1 MDRDAN
7 YVAVGAFVLL
17 ILGLAAVFVLWY
29 TNARDRR
36 EYQRYEV
43 YFEGSVSGLNE
54 GSTVRYLGVNV
65 GRVAEIRLDARDPKR
80 VQVIVDLDSSTPINP
95 TTTARLSLQGVTG
108 LLFIDLAQD
117 TLETARLPA
126 VASEHYPVI
135 RSVKSD
141 FDRFVSGLPEAV
153 AKATEAANRF
163 TLMLSPEN
171 LAAVSATLANIKVA
185 SDSLPATTRD
195 ASVLVRDLRVMVAE
209 LRESAAAIRT
219 ATATA
224 GPDLAATAARARIV
238 ADNLASATGRLDEFL
253 TAHQED
259 LDRFSG
265 QGLLEAER
273 LLRDSRQAAREFREL
288 SRSLKQNPSQIL
300 YEPQYSGVEIPR

>member
-17 ILGLAAVFVLWY
+17 ILSLGAVFVLWY

-36 EYQRYEV
+36 EYERYEI

-65 GRVAEIRLDARDPKR
+65 GRVARIRLDPRDPKR
-80 VQVIVDLDSSTPINP
+80 VQVIVDLDSSAPIKP

-117 TLETARLPA
+117 PPESARLPA
-126 VASEHYPVI
+126 VASENHPVI
-135 RSVKSD
+135 RSGKSD

-153 AKATEAANRF
+153 AQATEAANRF
-163 TLMLSPEN
+163 AQLLSPEN
-171 LAAVSATLANIKVA
+171 LAAVSATLANLEGA
-185 SDSLPATTRD
+185 SDSLPAATRD
-195 ASVLVRDLRVMVAE
+195 AATLVRDLRVMVAE
-209 LRESAAAIRT
+209 LRETAAGIRA
-219 ATATA
+219 ATTTA
-224 GPDLAATAARARIV
+224 GPDLAATAARARTV
-238 ADNLASATGRLDEFL
+238 ADNLASATSRLDEFL
-253 TAHQED
+253 SAHQSD
-259 LDRFSG
+259 FSRFSG
-265 QGLLEAER
+265 QGLVEAER